1 MRVKFVAYE
10 LCFIIPFFS
19 GIMFC
24 ISKKDDSTKK
34 LLIGSTALNTSRS
47 SSVTDTA
54 TVTTA
59 LSSSA
64 PSALSFSGSPFS
76 FLQGAAI
83 TTITPT
89 VAGTITSC
97 TSSPSLPSGL
107 IINSTTCAIS
117 GMPTTAQASANYT
130 ISAGNSAGNKTASIG
145 ILITSNGSSWTA
157 RTLPSSSNWSSVTY
171 GNGVFV
177 TLANSSSTAAA
188 SSTDGITWTARTLP
202 SSQPWTSVT
211 YGNGV
216 FAAVSA
222 SGSTAASSADGINW
236 TARTMPSSSLWNSV
250 MYGNGVFVA
259 VAGGPSASAASS
271 P

>member
-157 RTLPSSSNWSSVTY
+157 RTLPSSSGWTSVTYGNGIFVTVSTSTAAASSTDGITWTARTLPSSSNWSSVTY

-211 YGNGV
+211 
-216 FAAVSA
+216 
-222 SGSTAASSADGINW
+222 
-236 TARTMPSSSLWNSV
+236 
-250 MYGNGVFVA
+250 
-259 VAGGPSASAASS
+259 
-271 P
+271 

>member
-1 MRVKFVAYE
+1 M
-10 LCFIIPFFS
+10 
-19 GIMFC
+19 
-24 ISKKDDSTKK
+24 
-34 LLIGSTALNTSRS
+34 
-47 SSVTDTA
+47 TDTA

-145 ILITSNGSSWTA
+145 ILITSNGSSWTARTLPSSSGWTSVTYGNGIFVTVSTSTAAASSTDGITWTA